1 MRVPYLY
8 KEPKTKNFEKYRP
21 IASYY
26 LHPLKKVYKVAGQG
40 LMVIL
45 KTIET
50 SHMNIFSTYDTKSK
64 IEAIFNE
71 INSFE
76 EQHNCQPNIQTYAG
90 DIKQLYT
97 ELDFETIQ
105 KSIIWAVN
113 MVQKTK
119 TARGKK
125 YVTINI
131 CDPKLSR
138 IGPKYSGRKLTNIS
152 FEDII
157 KICLFDTQNAFFQKN
172 QEILQQILGIAQGS
186 PSSPSIAITVLIAVE
201 HHFFDSIRDNQ
212 RFSKHKFTGMRY
224 MDDIRNVVITINI
237 PPEILK
243 SKELIGKF
251 INSLPET
258 LILEAEESENNTFR
272 FLEGCQFYNDPTIK
286 AAFIAKN
293 FNIHGQDEHYELK
306 AGFPFQP
313 YLQTYTDKPIQ
324 EMENNI
330 FTRFF
335 AISAYTITEK
345 GLELA
350 MTSSIPDFQISG
362 FPLKN
367 VKKVMTKFKHRLP
380 SHLQNTWENIK
391 NRLK

>member
-1 MRVPYLY
+1 M
-8 KEPKTKNFEKYRP
+8 
-21 IASYY
+21 
-26 LHPLKKVYKVAGQG
+26 
-40 LMVIL
+40 IL
-45 KTIET
+45 KEFAY
-50 SHMNIFSTYDTKSK
+50 S
-64 IEAIFNE
+64 
-71 INSFE
+71 
-76 EQHNCQPNIQTYAG
+76 
-90 DIKQLYT
+90 
-97 ELDFETIQ
+97 
-105 KSIIWAVN
+105 
-113 MVQKTK
+113 
-119 TARGKK
+119 
-125 YVTINI
+125 
-131 CDPKLSR
+131 
-138 IGPKYSGRKLTNIS
+138 KYSGRKLTNIS

-157 KICLFDTQNAFFQKN
+157 IKICLFDTQNAFFEKN
-172 QEILQQILGIAQGS
+172 QEILRQIILGIAQGS

-243 SKELIGKF
+243 SKELIEKF